1 MNRYRRLRRLLSVV
15 SDWNLDLGFEF
26 SFVCIST
33 VMFGVYSVTV
43 NCLFGFPM
51 SGRHSPGCRVAVV
64 IVEKVVS
71 FVIAALRGSQV
82 VSYVFLGN
90 YIFG

>member
-1 MNRYRRLRRLLSVV
+1 MSRYRRLRRLLSVI

-33 VMFGVYSVTV
+33 VMFGVYSSTV
-43 NCLFGFPM
+43 NCCSAFQCR
-51 SGRHSPGCRVAVV
+51 GRHSPGCRVAVV

-82 VSYVFLGN
+82 VSYSFLGN